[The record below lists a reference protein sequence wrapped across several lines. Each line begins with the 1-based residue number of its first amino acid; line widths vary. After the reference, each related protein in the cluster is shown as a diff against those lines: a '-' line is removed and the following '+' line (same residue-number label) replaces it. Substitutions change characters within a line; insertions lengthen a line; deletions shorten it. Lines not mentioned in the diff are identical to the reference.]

1 MRSGRIR
8 ERNIERIEKAK
19 SVKHA
24 EYEILKI
31 LLYDGWR
38 PIDHI
43 HLDRLY
49 CKLVPELRREH
60 RDAAKT
66 KQFGYRDKH
75 AAKRFDTACKN
86 IGVVM
91 RSMLSKRVKHLPD
104 EHEDA
109 LSEEE
114 WLKLDKMRHR
124 DVKENSPARWE

>member
-1 MRSGRIR
+1 MSGRIR
-8 ERNIERIEKAK
+8 EEYVERITKAK

-49 CKLVPELRREH
+49 CKLVPELDKGH

-66 KQFGYRDKH
+66 VKFGYRDKH
-75 AAKRFDTACKN
+75 AAKRFDTACNN
-86 IGVVM
+86 IAVVM
-91 RSMLSKRVKHLPD
+91 RTMLSKRVKHLPD
-104 EHEDA
+104 NHQDA
-109 LSEEE
+109 VSEEE
-114 WLKLDKMRHR
+114 WWELDRMRHNAVQER
-124 DVKENSPARWE
+124 HR

>member
-1 MRSGRIR
+1 MSGRIR
-8 ERNIERIEKAK
+8 EKYVERITKAK

-49 CKLVPELRREH
+49 CKLVPELRPEH
-60 RDAAKT
+60 RDAAETRK
-66 KQFGYRDKH
+66 FGYRDKH

-91 RSMLSKRVKHLPD
+91 RTMLSKRVKHLP
-104 EHEDA
+104 EGHQDA

-114 WLKLDKMRHR
+114 WWELDRMRHR
-124 DVKENSPARWE
+124 EVKENSPARWK

>member
-1 MRSGRIR
+1 MSGRIR
-8 ERNIERIEKAK
+8 EKYVERIEKAK

-49 CKLVPELRREH
+49 CALVPELQKGH
-60 RDAAKT
+60 RDAGKT

-86 IGVVM
+86 IGTVM
-91 RSMLSKRVKHLPD
+91 RTMLSKRVKHLPE
-104 EHEDA
+104 EHEDY
-109 LSEEE
+109 LPLEE
-114 WLKLDKMRHR
+114 WLELDRMRHR
-124 DVKENSPARWE
+124 DVRENSPVRPA

>member
-1 MRSGRIR
+1 MSGRIR
-8 ERNIERIEKAK
+8 EKYVERITKAK

-49 CKLVPELRREH
+49 CKLVPELPSNH

-66 KQFGYRDKH
+66 VKFGYRDKH

-86 IGVVM
+86 IGTVI
-91 RSMLSKRVKHLPD
+91 RTMLSKRVKHLP
-104 EHEDA
+104 EAHEDY
-109 LSEEE
+109 LPPEE
-114 WLKLDKMRHR
+114 WVKLDKARHNE
-124 DVKENSPARWE
+124 VKSYSPARVVP